1 MPKYFF
7 TSYAQMDR
15 DRDQYLERF
24 VTRVRDELK
33 SLRAQPDPN
42 RVAFFDRDIKAGE
55 AWSSM
60 VIDAVNEADVLIC
73 LMSPAYF
80 TRPWCGRE
88 LSVFLDRCSRL
99 NAGAHADGFIFPIWW
114 KYPTKPRPLP
124 RTLAEFNYRDP
135 DFPPDY
141 ESEGGY
147 GLADGGHWRQ
157 FRRLATLLARR
168 ISETLDRPHRLP
180 PGQPV
185 ADVLKIANA
194 FDEQQPYDV
203 QMVALTAGGGAWA
216 PTPRSRSVAAA
227 AEATAERLQIF
238 IRPVQTGPGVE
249 QRLEEGRDQE
259 QLLLVVADASTPPD
273 ALARAVDGLV
283 LPDLALL
290 LVETQPDTADGWLAA
305 LRPDG
310 PFAGARER
318 GMVRIARAEQ
328 MEDEMERLVDEAQ
341 RRMMAR
347 APAARVQDA
356 ALDRDAAAQ
365 GITTG
370 VQPTLAGPGAGGRP

>member
-7 TSYAQMDR
+7 ASYAQMDR

-55 AWSSM
+55 RWSDM
-60 VIDAVNEADVLIC
+60 VIDAVNEADVLVC
-73 LMSPAYF
+73 LMSPSYF

-99 NAGAHADGFIFPIWW
+99 EAGAQAAGFIFPIWW
-114 KYPTKPRPLP
+114 KYPTAPRPLP
-124 RTLAEFNYRDP
+124 RPLAEFNYRDP

-141 ESEGGY
+141 ESEGGH
-147 GLADGGHWRQ
+147 GLADGGRWGQ

-180 PGQPV
+180 PGAPV
-185 ADVLKIANA
+185 ADILKIANA

-203 QMVALTAGGGAWA
+203 QLVALTAGGGAWT
-216 PTPRSRSVAAA
+216 PTPRSPSVDAA
-227 AEATAERLQIF
+227 AEATAERLQVF

-259 QLLLVVADASTPPD
+259 QLLLVVANASTPAD
-273 ALARAVDGLV
+273 ALAQAIDGLK

-290 LVETQPDTADGWLAA
+290 LVETQPGTADGWLAA
-305 LRPDG
+305 LPG
-310 PFAGARER
+310 GAFAEARAR
-318 GMVRIARAEQ
+318 GMVRISRAEQ
-328 MEDEMERLVDEAQ
+328 MGDEMERLVDEAR

-347 APAARVQDA
+347 APAARVEDP
-356 ALDRDAAAQ
+356 ALDRDAAGQ
-365 GITTG
+365 GIATG